1 MGKTVKNHTC
11 SLTIAVMDK
20 VSKKGVD
27 LSSLKWAQFV
37 LRFCLPIIANELTY
51 VANMGWEGIL
61 LLKIYTNCRS
71 WK

>member
-1 MGKTVKNHTC
+1 
-11 SLTIAVMDK
+11 MDK